1 MFIRCRLSEQ
11 GTSPNC
17 TGGDRGVSVFISIS
31 YFYMLSAG
39 AGADFSFCFS
49 DCKLSVL
56 IQMMLTME
64 WQMYFGEHF
73 SMKVLEVSTKG
84 FSPIF

>member
-17 TGGDRGVSVFISIS
+17 TLGFSVFISIS
-31 YFYMLSAG
+31 YFYMLS

-56 IQMMLTME
+56 NQMMLTME
-64 WQMYFGEHF
+64 WQMYFREHF